1 VNKQAEAPMPM
12 TTDPAIQSFAALV
25 QRLHPQNTFVRAWSL
40 KGGVSA
46 AVTALE
52 FTRPDGH
59 RQKVIVRQHGV
70 RDRQRNPQIAATE
83 FRLLQLLQKAG
94 IAAPAPYY
102 LAQAGEFFAIPAL
115 VMAYVA
121 GEPLFAPAD
130 LTGYLSQ
137 AATHLAHIHGITS
150 TQTDLTFLSQQS
162 KGFGERPASL
172 DHTLDEGPI
181 RDKLAALWPLPQAN
195 PAVLLHGDFWP
206 GNLLWREE
214 RLVAV
219 IDWED
224 AAVGD
229 PLADLGN
236 TRLELLWAFGRDA
249 MTQFTAIYQSLTTI
263 DFTNLPYWDLCAALR
278 PAGKLGEWGLDAS
291 TEKTMRERHHGF
303 VTQAFAALAEQGR

>member
-1 VNKQAEAPMPM
+1 M
-12 TTDPAIQSFAALV
+12 TTDLATQPFAALV
-25 QRLHPQNTFVRAWSL
+25 QQLHPQNTFVRAWSL

-46 AVTALE
+46 TVTALQ
-52 FTRPDGH
+52 FTRPDGQP
-59 RQKVIVRQHGV
+59 QKVIVRQHGV

-83 FRLLQLLQKAG
+83 FRLLQLLQAAG

-102 LAQAGEFFAIPAL
+102 LDQAGEFLGVPAL
-115 VMAYVA
+115 VMAYVE
-121 GEPLFAPAD
+121 GETLFAPAD
-130 LTGYLSQ
+130 LANYLLQ
-137 AATHLAHIHGITS
+137 TATHLAQIHRVDS
-150 TQTDLTFLSQQS
+150 AQADLTFLPQQS
-162 KGFGERPASL
+162 KGFGERPAIL
-172 DHTLDEGPI
+172 DHTLDEGLI
-181 RDKLAALWPLPQAN
+181 RDKLEAIWPLSPAN
-195 PAVLLHGDFWP
+195 PPVLLHGDFWP
-206 GNLLWREE
+206 GNLLWRAGQ
-214 RLVAV
+214 LVAV